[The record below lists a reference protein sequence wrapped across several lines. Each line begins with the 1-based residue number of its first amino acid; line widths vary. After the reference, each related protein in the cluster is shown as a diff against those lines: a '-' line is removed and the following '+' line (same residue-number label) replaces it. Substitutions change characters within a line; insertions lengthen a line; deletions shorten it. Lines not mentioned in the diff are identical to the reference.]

1 MVLNGSVLAERTL
14 RVRWLGRVAYSDALA
29 LQRSLFVNRQ
39 HDYLLLLEHRD
50 VVTMSRRTPAE
61 HLLADVESLG
71 AELLVADRGGD
82 VTYHGPGQLVA
93 YPIVEV
99 PGRRGGGMADTA
111 AYVSSLEQLL
121 IETLG
126 DVGVQSGRI
135 RGCTGV
141 WVDPAGE
148 RPQKIAAIGVRIA
161 RGRSMHGVALNV
173 DPDLSWYERIVPCG
187 IADKGVTS
195 LAALGV
201 YVSMPEIV
209 EVFTQRAVAV
219 FARHGSVDR
228 AGVGFRTRQTD
239 LAPFSRGEGAG
250 TPVGRSGV
258 GHGTEQPALALSEQ
272 ALSGQALSGQAL
284 SGQALSGQA
293 LSGQAL
299 SGQALSG
306 QALSGQFSE
315 QADGTSV
322 RLLGRLAQAG
332 ATDHDPVRLRA
343 RKPSWMRVKFDPGP
357 EYRRVRSTMRELEL
371 VTVCEEAGCPNIS
384 ECWNDGTATFMILG
398 DRCTRACGF
407 CLIDTRHPQ
416 APDPDEPTRVAE
428 AVELM
433 ALRHAVVT
441 MVARDD
447 LEDGGAG
454 AVADVV
460 AAIRERTPQCRVET
474 LVSDFKGC
482 DRSLRTVFDA
492 QPDVFNH
499 NIETVARLQRAVR
512 PSAGYARSLSV
523 LARAKAAGLTAKS
536 SIIVGMGESDSEIRQ
551 TLIDLAAVGVDIV
564 TIGQYLR
571 PTSHHLP
578 VAQWWQ
584 PEVFDEWKR
593 FGESAG
599 IGHVESSPLTRS
611 SYHARQS
618 AEQLASVPVKSARS
632 AT

>member
-1 MVLNGSVLAERTL
+1 MLNGSVLAERTL

-39 HDYLLLLEHRD
+39 HDYLLLLEHRN

-61 HLLADVESLG
+61 HLLADVEALG
-71 AELLVADRGGD
+71 AELFVADRGGD

-93 YPIVEV
+93 YPIVDV

-111 AYVSSLEQLL
+111 AYVSSLEQCL

-135 RGCTGV
+135 KGCTGV
-141 WVDPAGE
+141 WVDPTGE

-201 YVSMPEIV
+201 DVSMPEMV

-219 FARHGSVDR
+219 FAQHGSVDR
-228 AGVGFRTRQTD
+228 AGVGFKTKPAD
-239 LAPFSRGEGAG
+239 FAPFTRGEGPG

-258 GHGTEQPALALSEQ
+258 GYQSEDPTPVIT
-272 ALSGQALSGQAL
+272 GQASSPQEFAR
-284 SGQALSGQA
+284 
-293 LSGQAL
+293 
-299 SGQALSG
+299 
-306 QALSGQFSE
+306 

-332 ATDHDPVRLRA
+332 ATSHDPVRLRA
-343 RKPSWMRVKFDPGP
+343 RKPEWMRVKFDPGP
-357 EYRRVRSTMRELEL
+357 QYRRIRSTMRELGL

-407 CLIDTRHPQ
+407 CLIDTRHPE
-416 APDPDEPTRVAE
+416 APDPQEATRVAE

-447 LEDGGAG
+447 LEDGGAS

-460 AAIRERTPQCRVET
+460 AAIRKRTPQCRVET
-474 LVSDFKGC
+474 LVSDFKGSSE
-482 DRSLRTVFDA
+482 SLTKVFDA

-523 LARAKAAGLTAKS
+523 LARAKAAGLTTKS
-536 SIIVGMGESDSEIRQ
+536 SIIVGMGERDSEIRQ

-593 FGESAG
+593 FGESVG
-599 IGHVESSPLTRS
+599 IAHVEASPLTRS

-618 AEQLASVPVKSARS
+618 VDQLASVSAESGRF